1 MHFYGDEAKNLYPDN
16 SDYQKGIHWYTSF
29 DSLSSQF
36 KEYYEC
42 KEQVCSPSDLETCVM
57 EEMNG
62 SGPTW
67 SRVSSSLNCVDLE
80 LSSFQNEITITMQCA
95 VEKNEFLKCVEKL
108 KDGGGYIGSGFC
120 ICWNIPEYAGIFWNV
135 LEYAGIFRNMLERAG
150 ICWNIPEY
158 AGMCWNMLEYAGI
171 FQHDKKLEKKFTN

>member
-1 MHFYGDEAKNLYPDN
+1 MYPDN

-42 KEQVCSPSDLETCVM
+42 KEQVCSASDLETCVM

-108 KDGGGYIGSGFC
+108 KDGGGYIDGWVDRGLVVLSIPDLKIFFDFPKFIGTQNLKKYSRALS
-120 ICWNIPEYAGIFWNV
+120 IADPAYLLKNIEN
-135 LEYAGIFRNMLERAG
+135 L
-150 ICWNIPEY
+150 
-158 AGMCWNMLEYAGI
+158 
-171 FQHDKKLEKKFTN
+171 